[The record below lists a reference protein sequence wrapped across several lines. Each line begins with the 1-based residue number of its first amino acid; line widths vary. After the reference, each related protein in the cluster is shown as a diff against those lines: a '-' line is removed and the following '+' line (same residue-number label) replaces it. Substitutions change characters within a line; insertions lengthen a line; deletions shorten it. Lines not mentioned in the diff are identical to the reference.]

1 MPANTAGNSG
11 LTYDPS
17 SNTYTYVWKTGKGM
31 AGTCQMFVVLLI
43 DGSDHLAYFQF
54 K

>member
-1 MPANTAGNSG
+1 MEAATAGNSG
-11 LTYDPS
+11 LSYDS
-17 SNTYTYVWKTGKGM
+17 TSNTYTFVWKTDKSM
-31 AGTCQMFVVLLI
+31 AGTCQQFTLLLI

>member
-17 SNTYTYVWKTGKGM
+17 SNTYTYAWKTDKGM
-31 AGTCQMFVVLLI
+31 AGTCQMFILLLA

-54 K
+54 W